1 MTELEQIAELSPED
15 IAKLREERA
24 GKVIYGGLIFLTAA
38 LLIFAFLLANY
49 LNSLIFMA
57 IFILLALSVSGFLFN
72 FAKKMNTL
80 IDQDILGGRKNIIIA
95 PIQSKRI
102 DSSEITHG
110 REKGGISSKY
120 YMTIKGR
127 EYDMT
132 ERRYLMIKVGEFMEI
147 HEAPLSK
154 TILKQ
159 RWLKE
164 DDSDEVENDTTDN

>member
-1 MTELEQIAELSPED
+1 
-15 IAKLREERA
+15 
-24 GKVIYGGLIFLTAA
+24 
-38 LLIFAFLLANY
+38 
-49 LNSLIFMA
+49 MA

-72 FAKKMNTL
+72 FAKKQNTL

-132 ERRYLMIKVGEFMEI
+132 ERQYLMIKVGEFMEI

-164 DDSDEVENDTTDN
+164 DESDEVENDTTDN